1 MRGLLSKAHRASL
14 FLHSAATTRVH
25 SPTESILEASLQRIL
40 SAHGASSSRGSEWI
54 SHCSAHILIWLHSIH
69 ATATSSS
76 ETTPVVLVAIGH
88 AWLCETVL
96 WAISVQTTVAAAS
109 ATTTVVPETA
119 TAAVTSSAAEASA
132 TIASK
137 ATAASTALS
146 RECFAHAVATTVQAL
161 IVLETGTACRIIIAL
176 IRVLFKVVTLT
187 TKSTACS
194 ISSRW
199 SLLITEAGILATTLS
214 IIVSTAKRLRRILK
228 VVLTLV
234 IVHEVAIYVRLL
246 LVVVI
251 IPETI
256 IVATCSE
263 RVCIHV
269 VTGCT
274 KTFLRTLSLATAS
287 LDSASSF
294 HCWLLL
300 REITHT
306 NKILIISINFK
317 FKYN

>member
-14 FLHSAATTRVH
+14 FLHSAATTWVH

-96 WAISVQTTVAAAS
+96 WAISVQSTVTTAS
-109 ATTTVVPETA
+109 TTTTVVTETTTA
-119 TAAVTSSAAEASA
+119 TITSATAEASA

-137 ATAASTALS
+137 ATAATALS
-146 RECFAHAVATTVQAL
+146 WECLAHAVATTVQAL

-187 TKSTACS
+187 TKSAACS
-194 ISSRW
+194 ISSRR
-199 SLLITEAGILATTLS
+199 SLLVTEAGILASTLS

-287 LDSASSF
+287 PDSASSF